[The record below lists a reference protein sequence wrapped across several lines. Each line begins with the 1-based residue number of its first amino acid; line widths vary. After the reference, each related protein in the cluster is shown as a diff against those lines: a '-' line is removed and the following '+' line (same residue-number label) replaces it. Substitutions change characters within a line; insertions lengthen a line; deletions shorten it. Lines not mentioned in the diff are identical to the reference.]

1 MINRWNLT
9 TFIISSGMGVGTMDA
24 NDFCAFMMPYFSPTA
39 FSGFKNDRKGFY
51 SVYGEVFS
59 EIAKKE
65 KYVHVT

>member
-1 MINRWNLT
+1 
-9 TFIISSGMGVGTMDA
+9 MGVGTMDA
-24 NDFCAFMMPYFSPTA
+24 DDFCAFMMPYFNPMA

-65 KYVHVT
+65 RYIYIA